1 MTNNTS
7 MCIFKSQLI
16 DKGTNKVTKENV
28 VFDTTSSRYDLA
40 IKEVEERVKLGWS
53 VKASFMLGGGYL
65 RVDYVRADPNRYK
78 DVGKTNESKV
88 DAEIVN
94 TGSVVVGATEA
105 DSESSGYGGMDS
117 VGCEESVEVAT
128 QEVVATAAPIEL
140 AEVKE
145 VDVKETPVKPA
156 RKSIAATKK
165 SEVKDA

>member
-1 MTNNTS
+1 

-105 DSESSGYGGMDS
+105 QEDASTQ
-117 VGCEESVEVAT
+117 AT
-128 QEVVATAAPIEL
+128 T
-140 AEVKE
+140 K
-145 VDVKETPVKPA
+145 TT

-165 SEVKDA
+165 SEVKNDG

>member
-1 MTNNTS
+1 

-78 DVGKTNESKV
+78 DVGKTSN
-88 DAEIVN
+88 
-94 TGSVVVGATEA
+94 SVEA
-105 DSESSGYGGMDS
+105 DSESSGYGGFGS
-117 VGCEESVEVAT
+117 VGCEETVE
-128 QEVVATAAPIEL
+128 APTPVE
-140 AEVKE
+140 
-145 VDVKETPVKPA
+145 VKETPVKETLVKQT
-156 RKSIAATKK
+156 RKTATTKK
-165 SEVKDA
+165 AEVKDA

>member
-1 MTNNTS
+1 

-53 VKASFMLGGGYL
+53 VKTSFMLGGGYL

-78 DVGKTNESKV
+78 DVGKTNNSV
-88 DAEIVN
+88 DTDN
-94 TGSVVVGATEA
+94 
-105 DSESSGYGGMDS
+105 ESSGYGGRGS
-117 VGCEESVEVAT
+117 VGCEEEVEVST
-128 QEVVATAAPIEL
+128 QEVVATVAPIES

-145 VDVKETPVKPA
+145 VAKPKPTRKTATP
-156 RKSIAATKK
+156 TKK
-165 SEVKDA
+165 AEDKSDE

>member
-1 MTNNTS
+1 

-88 DAEIVN
+88 DSEPVLSGV
-94 TGSVVVGATEA
+94 GSTEVVTE
-105 DSESSGYGGMDS
+105 
-117 VGCEESVEVAT
+117 EVAVSA
-128 QEVVATAAPIEL
+128 QEVV
-140 AEVKE
+140 KS
-145 VDVKETPVKPA
+145 VDVKETPIKETPVKPT
-156 RKSIAATKK
+156 RKTTHTTKK
-165 SEVKDA
+165 A

>member
-1 MTNNTS
+1 

-78 DVGKTNESKV
+78 DVGKTNESK
-88 DAEIVN
+88 DYAEPVLSGV
-94 TGSVVVGATEA
+94 GSTEV
-105 DSESSGYGGMDS
+105 STE
-117 VGCEESVEVAT
+117 EVAVAS
-128 QEVVATAAPIEL
+128 QEVVAT
-140 AEVKE
+140 EVVEQKP
-145 VDVKETPVKPA
+145 KPTRKTTP
-156 RKSIAATKK
+156 ATKK
-165 SEVKDA
+165 A

>member
-7 MCIFKSQLI
+7 MCIFKYQLI

-78 DVGKTNESKV
+78 DVGKTNNSVES
-88 DAEIVN
+88 
-94 TGSVVVGATEA
+94 
-105 DSESSGYGGMDS
+105 DSESSGYGGLGS
-117 VGCEESVEVAT
+117 VECEETVEATVA
-128 QEVVATAAPIEL
+128 Q
-140 AEVKE
+140 VKE
-145 VDVKETPVKPA
+145 ADVKETPAKETPVKLA
-156 RKSIAATKK
+156 RKTTPTKK
-165 SEVKDA
+165 SEVKDD

>member
-1 MTNNTS
+1 

-78 DVGKTNESKV
+78 DVGKSSNTLDTNESV
-88 DAEIVN
+88 
-94 TGSVVVGATEA
+94 EA
-105 DSESSGYGGMDS
+105 DSKSSGYGGLGS
-117 VGCEESVEVAT
+117 VGCEETVEAAT
-128 QEVVATAAPIEL
+128 PVESAKEVVATEVNEAH
-140 AEVKE
+140 VKE
-145 VDVKETPVKPA
+145 VAKPT
-156 RKSIAATKK
+156 RKTNTTKK
-165 SEVKDA
+165 A

>member
-1 MTNNTS
+1 

-78 DVGKTNESKV
+78 DVGKTNNSVES
-88 DAEIVN
+88 
-94 TGSVVVGATEA
+94 
-105 DSESSGYGGMDS
+105 DSESSGYGGLGS
-117 VGCEESVEVAT
+117 VGCEEIQQETPKESVET
-128 QEVVATAAPIEL
+128 QVEAV

-145 VDVKETPVKPA
+145 TTVKEVAKPT
-156 RKSIAATKK
+156 RKTTAKK
-165 SEVKDA
+165 A

>member
-1 MTNNTS
+1 

-78 DVGKTNESKV
+78 DVGKTNNSVES
-88 DAEIVN
+88 D
-94 TGSVVVGATEA
+94 TQ
-105 DSESSGYGGMDS
+105 SSGYGGLGS
-117 VGCEESVEVAT
+117 VGCEETVEVPT
-128 QEVVATAAPIEL
+128 ST
-140 AEVKE
+140 
-145 VDVKETPVKPA
+145 ETPVE
-156 RKSIAATKK
+156 S
-165 SEVKDA
+165 SEVQTKDADVNENTRE

>member
-1 MTNNTS
+1 

-78 DVGKTNESKV
+78 DVGKTYESKDDV
-88 DAEIVN
+88 EPALSGV
-94 TGSVVVGATEA
+94 GSTEV
-105 DSESSGYGGMDS
+105 SIE
-117 VGCEESVEVAT
+117 
-128 QEVVATAAPIEL
+128 EVVEQ
-140 AEVKE
+140 
-145 VDVKETPVKPA
+145 KPKPT
-156 RKSIAATKK
+156 RKTTATKK
-165 SEVKDA
+165 VEDKPDE

>member
-1 MTNNTS
+1 

-78 DVGKTNESKV
+78 DVGKTNNSKV
-88 DAEIVN
+88 YSEPVLSGV
-94 TGSVVVGATEA
+94 GST
-105 DSESSGYGGMDS
+105 
-117 VGCEESVEVAT
+117 EVAT
-128 QEVVATAAPIEL
+128 QEAVESVE
-140 AEVKE
+140 
-145 VDVKETPVKPA
+145 VKETPVKPT
-156 RKSIAATKK
+156 RKTTHNKK

>member
-1 MTNNTS
+1 
-7 MCIFKSQLI
+7 MCIFKYQLI

-78 DVGKTNESKV
+78 DVGKSSNTLDTNDSVES
-88 DAEIVN
+88 
-94 TGSVVVGATEA
+94 
-105 DSESSGYGGMDS
+105 DSGSSGYGGMGS
-117 VGCEESVEVAT
+117 VGCEET
-128 QEVVATAAPIEL
+128 PQEVVEAPVDK
-140 AEVKE
+140 VKE
-145 VDVKETPVKPA
+145 QDVKETPVKPT
-156 RKSIAATKK
+156 RKTPPTKK

>member
-1 MTNNTS
+1 

-78 DVGKTNESKV
+78 DVGKTNDSND
-88 DAEIVN
+88 DAEPVLSGV
-94 TGSVVVGATEA
+94 GST
-105 DSESSGYGGMDS
+105 
-117 VGCEESVEVAT
+117 EVA
-128 QEVVATAAPIEL
+128 
-140 AEVKE
+140 AEEAVE
-145 VDVKETPVKPA
+145 QKPKPT
-156 RKSIAATKK
+156 RKTTATKK
-165 SEVKDA
+165 VEVKSDE

>member
-1 MTNNTS
+1 

-78 DVGKTNESKV
+78 DVGKTNDSKV

-94 TGSVVVGATEA
+94 TGSVVVGATE
-105 DSESSGYGGMDS
+105 DKENTS
-117 VGCEESVEVAT
+117 T
-128 QEVVATAAPIEL
+128 QVTT
-140 AEVKE
+140 K
-145 VDVKETPVKPA
+145 TT
-156 RKSIAATKK
+156 RKTTATKK
-165 SEVKDA
+165 VEDKPDE

>member
-1 MTNNTS
+1 

-28 VFDTTSSRYDLA
+28 QENKHIQFDTTSSRYDLA

-78 DVGKTNESKV
+78 DVGKTNDSKV

-105 DSESSGYGGMDS
+105 KENTS
-117 VGCEESVEVAT
+117 T
-128 QEVVATAAPIEL
+128 QVTTKTTRKTTA
-140 AEVKE
+140 
-145 VDVKETPVKPA
+145 
-156 RKSIAATKK
+156 KK

>member
-1 MTNNTS
+1 

-28 VFDTTSSRYDLA
+28 QENKHVQFDTTSSRYDLA

-78 DVGKTNESKV
+78 DVGKTNDSVES
-88 DAEIVN
+88 
-94 TGSVVVGATEA
+94 
-105 DSESSGYGGMDS
+105 DSESSGYGGMGS
-117 VGCEESVEVAT
+117 VGCEETPQETVEASVA
-128 QEVVATAAPIEL
+128 Q
-140 AEVKE
+140 VKE
-145 VDVKETPVKPA
+145 VDVKPTRKTTP
-156 RKSIAATKK
+156 TKK